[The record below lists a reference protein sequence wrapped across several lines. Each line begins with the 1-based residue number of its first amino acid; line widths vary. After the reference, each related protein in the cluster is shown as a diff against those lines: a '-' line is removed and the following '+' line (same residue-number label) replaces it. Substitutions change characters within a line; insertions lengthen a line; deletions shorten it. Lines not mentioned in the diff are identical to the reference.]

1 MVLGI
6 DRDLHVVPDD
16 AGTAPTR
23 RHRAGVRI
31 GERDL
36 LVGRGEHL
44 FLDRREALHLAFEFR
59 EFFLEPRRLERER
72 LRRLLPIGRVE
83 LAEIPR
89 NALFICARRRS
100 PLARVKC
107 RSRLFTAL
115 NLLPSMAT
123 LAFVRS
129 PISRQSSTKRAH
141 TLRIAGPLS
150 LRKSAIVL

>member
-1 MVLGI
+1 MEPRRESWSVAIPDESPHIRHLVRHNQMVLGI
-6 DRDLHVVPDD
+6 DRNLHVVPDD

-44 FLDRREALHLAFEFR
+44 FLDRREALHLNFEFR

-72 LRRLLPIGRVE
+72 LRRLLPIRRVE

-89 NALFICARRRS
+89 T
-100 PLARVKC
+100 P
-107 RSRLFTAL
+107 
-115 NLLPSMAT
+115 PSH
-123 LAFVRS
+123 
-129 PISRQSSTKRAH
+129 RA
-141 TLRIAGPLS
+141 A
-150 LRKSAIVL
+150 